1 MEIGV
6 LRANVMG
13 MSVKLRITKSTKF
26 LGFSLFFFSFLSFL
40 SKRNVETLLM
50 FD

>member
-26 LGFSLFFFSFLSFL
+26 LGFSLFFFRFYLFFQKEML
-40 SKRNVETLLM
+40 RLY
-50 FD
+50 